1 MRYLVRKHTNGQP
14 MRSVYSAENLIDA
27 QLVKDALEAAGIPAF
42 ITGSALSGAIGEL
55 PASGL
60 IAVQVPDSAWA
71 EAAPIAAEIDSWLSE
86 KPADDASMDG
96 LEPLPV

>member
-1 MRYLVRKHTNGQP
+1 

-27 QLVKDALEAAGIPAF
+27 QLVKDALESAGIPAF

-55 PASGL
+55 PAGGL

-71 EAAPIAAEIDSWLSE
+71 DAASIAAEIDAWLSE
-86 KPADDASMDG
+86 KPAHDG
-96 LEPLPV
+96 LDVAADGAEPALT